1 MSYAAPVLPSLEKA
15 ETDGRRARTVRT
27 RGAIVGA
34 LLDLVR
40 EGNLAPTA
48 KEIAARAGVAIRSIG
63 QHFPSREKL
72 FFAAAAEHARR
83 STSVAKK
90 APSVGPVEERIER
103 FIDARATELEETSAL
118 RRAASVITRSPTVTK
133 AMARAAEE
141 RRKSVAAIFA
151 GEIKE
156 DEVTLDALEV
166 ATGGRAWD
174 QMRVEMKLSLA
185 QAKRVMARSLT
196 ALLSVSPSAA
206 ARR

>member
-1 MSYAAPVLPSLEKA
+1 MLPSLEKA
-15 ETDGRRARTVRT
+15 ETDGRRARAVRT

-48 KEIAARAGVAIRSIG
+48 KEIAVRAGVAIRSIG

-83 STSVAKK
+83 SAGVAKK
-90 APSVGPVEERIER
+90 PPSIGRVEERIER
-103 FIDARATELEETSAL
+103 FVDACATELEETSAL
-118 RRAASVITRSPTVTK
+118 RRAASVITRSPTVAK

-141 RRKSVAAIFA
+141 RRKAVAAVFA
-151 GEIKE
+151 AEIK
-156 DEVTLDALEV
+156 DDAVTLDALEI

-185 QAKRVMARSLT
+185 QAKRVMARAVT
-196 ALLSVSPSAA
+196 ALLSASPTAA

>member
-1 MSYAAPVLPSLEKA
+1 MLPSLEKA
-15 ETDGRRARTVRT
+15 ETDGRRQRAVRT

-48 KEIAARAGVAIRSIG
+48 KEIATRAGVAIRSIG

-83 STSVAKK
+83 ASGSAKK
-90 APSVGPVEERIER
+90 TPAVGRIDERIER
-103 FIDARATELEETSAL
+103 FVDARATELEETSAL

-141 RRKSVAAIFA
+141 RRKSVATVFA
-151 GEIKE
+151 VEIAE
-156 DEVTLDALEV
+156 DTVTLDALEV

-174 QMRVEMKLSLA
+174 QMRVEMKLSAA
-185 QAKRVMARSLT
+185 QAKRVMARVVT
-196 ALLSVSPSAA
+196 ALLSASPSAA